1 MSLKP
6 WIFASLL
13 IVLSACA
20 NSHQEQEGGLL
31 PGSTGGFDADG
42 TDYVHNGDF
51 RVDEALRKFTAD
63 NRAPHSPLAKRLK
76 EFEINRFKAGE
87 KEPTRLGDDRFILK
101 VFFKDRATV
110 EFQGRFTQKGSTLL
124 VDADRD
130 GFHLNGQ
137 FDDSD
142 HESLGQF
149 TLNDKDGNKAVI
161 FYKAYKAS
169 LNVRENRSAPVL
181 AGSAAEAQMKSFKSG
196 SFAWVHNWTV
206 LSGVSVYLVDIVK
219 TVGGGKAATPP
230 IYFAF
235 KGESKR
241 TGLTD
246 HPVTSLNSPVKE
258 DVKLVG
264 NGEGTGSRMFEF
276 TIPDDKDDKKAGQFI
291 LEVEDEKPD
300 QAPVD
305 PNDVPMIFGPADDPN
320 LVTDI
325 PKSKPQPEAPAP
337 QNGSQPLPPAE
348 PVQPLPPQEE
358 IHEVPA
364 TGGASNTSPSF
375 SGQFAPPETSPS
387 VLNLSGAYFKID
399 LSQPRSARMIRDYN
413 QNVNSSSTNKFI
425 AKFQRAQ
432 RVDMQNFLNHANP
445 FRGMIESIGH
455 TYDVAPA
462 FAYLTVVESGYF
474 TGNRPYQIQGNG
486 SSSAVGPFQLLVAM
500 AKEMGT
506 RVTGGANDERRYF
519 APSAC
524 TAAKYTRKMVDK
536 FRSGDATLA
545 VLGYNQGDGGAA
557 AAIYCAYGSS
567 GNHAGCASRI
577 NHGFT
582 GRDYGRFLKLANNY
596 DYKFIEMERMGAL
609 PQHMRDYVG
618 KYLAVYFIA
627 NNMSRYGFKISA
639 NAPKNLPT
647 NGTVYPASAILD
659 SKCETATRAIF

>member
-13 IVLSACA
+13 VVLSACA
-20 NSHQEQEGGLL
+20 NSHREQEGGLM

-51 RVDEALRKFTAD
+51 RVDEALRKYSAD
-63 NRAPHSPLAKRLK
+63 NQVPQSTLSKRLK
-76 EFEINRFKAGE
+76 EFEINRFNAGST
-87 KEPTRLGDDRFILK
+87 EPIRLGNDHYVLK

-110 EFQGRFTQKGSTLL
+110 EFHGSFSKKGSAVL
-124 VDADRD
+124 VDSEQD

-149 TLNDKDGNKAVI
+149 TLTDKERNKAVI

-181 AGSAAEAQMKSFKSG
+181 AGSAAERQMKNFKTG

-219 TVGGGKAATPP
+219 TGNVDKNAKPT
-230 IYFAF
+230 YFAF

-241 TGLTD
+241 TGLTE
-246 HPVTSLNSPVKE
+246 HPVTSLNSDVKE

-264 NGEGTGSRMFEF
+264 NGEDTGSRMFEF
-276 TIPDDKDDKKAGQFI
+276 TVPDDKDSEKNGQFI

-300 QAPVD
+300 EAPVNPD
-305 PNDVPMIFGPADDPN
+305 DIPMIYGPKD
-320 LVTDI
+320 
-325 PKSKPQPEAPAP
+325 
-337 QNGSQPLPPAE
+337 
-348 PVQPLPPQEE
+348 E

-364 TGGASNTSPSF
+364 DGQAAGG
-375 SGQFAPPETSPS
+375 GQFSPPEVPPQTQKPP
-387 VLNLSGAYFKID
+387 VLDLSGAYFKTD
-399 LSQPRSARMIRDYN
+399 LSQPRSARMIHDYN
-413 QNVNSSSTNKFI
+413 QNVNSASVSKYI
-425 AKFQRAQ
+425 AKFQRSQ
-432 RVDMQNFLNHANP
+432 HVDMQNFLNHANP

-486 SSSAVGPFQLLVAM
+486 SSSAVGPFQLLQAM
-500 AKEMGT
+500 AREMGT
-506 RVTGGANDERRYF
+506 RVTGGSDDERRYF

-536 FRSGDATLA
+536 FRAGDATLA

-567 GNHAGCASRI
+567 ANHAGCASRI

-582 GRDYGRFLKLANNY
+582 GQDYGRFLKLANNY
-596 DYKFIEMERMGAL
+596 NYKFTEMERMGAL
-609 PQHMRDYVG
+609 PQNMRDYVG

-627 NNMSRYGFKISA
+627 NNMSRYGFQISP
-639 NAPKNLPT
+639 NAPKKLPG
-647 NGTVYPASAILD
+647 NGTVYPVAAIRDSA
-659 SKCETATRAIF
+659 CEAATRAIY

>member
-13 IVLSACA
+13 VVLSACA
-20 NSHQEQEGGLL
+20 NSHQEQESGLL

-42 TDYVHNGDF
+42 TDYTHNGDF
-51 RVDEALRKFTAD
+51 RVDEALRKFTAED
-63 NRAPHSPLAKRLK
+63 QAPHSPLPQRLK
-76 EFEINRFKAGE
+76 EFEITRFKAGE

-110 EFQGRFTQKGSTLL
+110 EFHGRFTQKGAALL
-124 VDADRD
+124 VDADQD

-149 TLNDKDGNKAVI
+149 TLNDRDQNKAVI

-169 LNVRENRSAPVL
+169 LNVRENRSAPLL
-181 AGSAAEAQMKSFKSG
+181 AGSAAEAQMKNLKNG
-196 SFAWVHNWTV
+196 AFAWVHNWTV

-219 TVGGGKAATPP
+219 TVDIAKASAPP

-241 TGLTD
+241 TGLAD
-246 HPVTSLNSPVKE
+246 HPVTSLNPPMKE
-258 DVKLVG
+258 KVRLVG
-264 NGEGTGSRMFEF
+264 NAEGTGSRMFEF
-276 TIPDDKDDKKAGQFI
+276 TVPDDKDDKKTGQFI

-305 PNDVPMIFGPADDPN
+305 PNDVPMIFGPAEDPN
-320 LVTDI
+320 LVSDV
-325 PKSKPQPEAPAP
+325 PKTKPAP
-337 QNGSQPLPPAE
+337 
-348 PVQPLPPQEE
+348 
-358 IHEVPA
+358 EVA
-364 TGGASNTSPSF
+364 
-375 SGQFAPPETSPS
+375 APRED
-387 VLNLSGAYFKID
+387 AYFKID
-399 LSQPRSARMIRDYN
+399 LSQPRSSHMIRDYN
-413 QNVNSSSTNKFI
+413 QNVSSASVSKFI
-425 AKFQRAQ
+425 AKFQRTQ

-474 TGNRPYQIQGNG
+474 TGNRPYQIQGNS

-577 NHGFT
+577 NRSFT

-596 DYKFIEMERMGAL
+596 NYKFIEMERMGAL

-627 NNMSRYGFKISA
+627 NNMSRYGFRISA
-639 NAPKNLPT
+639 SAPKNLPT
-647 NGTVYPASAILD
+647 NGTVYPAAAILD